1 MSLNSTPRSNR
12 LHIGIFGNRNVG
24 KSSLINALTG
34 QQISL
39 VSDTPGTTTD
49 PVYKSFEL
57 AGFGPVVFVDTAGF
71 DDEGEIGALRISRT
85 EQAVQK
91 CDIALLLFDAAP
103 TALHDRWSDIL
114 KEKKIPILA
123 VVTKSTKLNVELLS
137 GDIRARYGF
146 EVLSV
151 DSAAGSGIDAL
162 RKKIAAMA
170 PDDFWDI
177 SIVGDLA
184 GENDTVL
191 LVMPQDIQAPKG
203 RLILPQVQT
212 TRELLDK
219 KCVVISCTAD
229 KMQQALDSLAN
240 PPHLIITDSQVFDLV
255 YPLKPKESLLTS
267 FSVLFAGYKGDIKE
281 FMEGAK
287 AIYSLK
293 ETSRVL
299 VAEACA
305 HAPAEEDIGRVK
317 IPNLMAK
324 KLGFRPQIEF
334 VRGNDFPKD
343 LSGYDLIIHCGACMF
358 SRKHVLNRMQAA
370 KDAGVPICN
379 YGIVLASLNGIL
391 DKIVTA

>member
-1 MSLNSTPRSNR
+1 MSLNDTPRANR
-12 LHIGIFGNRNVG
+12 LHIGLFGVRNAG

-34 QQISL
+34 QEISL

-57 AGFGPVVFVDTAGF
+57 AGFGPVVFIDTAGF
-71 DDEGEIGALRISRT
+71 DDEGELGGLRIQKTR
-85 EQAVQK
+85 EALQK
-91 CDIALLLFDAAP
+91 CDIALVLQP
-103 TALHDRWSDIL
+103 VQNDIYA
-114 KEKKIPILA
+114 KWVQTIKQRKIPVLA
-123 VVTKSTKLNVELLS
+123 VAT
-137 GDIRARYGF
+137 RA
-146 EVLSV
+146 
-151 DSAAGSGIDAL
+151 DSADTTAVRMAAEAYGLPFAAADSVTGTGIDAL

-184 GENDTVL
+184 RENDTVL

-212 TRELLDK
+212 MRELLDK

-229 KMQQALDSLAN
+229 KMQQALSSLSA
-240 PPHLIITDSQVFDLV
+240 PPHLIITDSQVFDRV

-267 FSVLFAGYKGDIKE
+267 FSVLFAGYKGDIHE
-281 FMEGAK
+281 FMQGAA
-287 AIYSLK
+287 AIERLS

-299 VAEACA
+299 IAEACA

-317 IPNLMAK
+317 IPNLMTK
-324 KLGFRPQIEF
+324 KLGFRPQIDF
-334 VRGNDFPKD
+334 VRGNDFPQD

-358 SRKHVLNRMQAA
+358 SRKHVLNRMQSA
-370 KDAGVPICN
+370 KEQGVPICN
-379 YGIVLASLNGIL
+379 YGIVLAFLNGIL
-391 DKIVTA
+391 DKISIA

>member
-114 KEKKIPILA
+114 KEKKIPVLA

-191 LVMPQDIQAPKG
+191 LVMPQDIQAPK
-203 RLILPQVQT
+203 
-212 TRELLDK
+212 
-219 KCVVISCTAD
+219 
-229 KMQQALDSLAN
+229 
-240 PPHLIITDSQVFDLV
+240 
-255 YPLKPKESLLTS
+255 
-267 FSVLFAGYKGDIKE
+267 
-281 FMEGAK
+281 
-287 AIYSLK
+287 
-293 ETSRVL
+293 
-299 VAEACA
+299 
-305 HAPAEEDIGRVK
+305 
-317 IPNLMAK
+317 
-324 KLGFRPQIEF
+324 
-334 VRGNDFPKD
+334 
-343 LSGYDLIIHCGACMF
+343 
-358 SRKHVLNRMQAA
+358 AA
-370 KDAGVPICN
+370 
-379 YGIVLASLNGIL
+379 
-391 DKIVTA
+391 